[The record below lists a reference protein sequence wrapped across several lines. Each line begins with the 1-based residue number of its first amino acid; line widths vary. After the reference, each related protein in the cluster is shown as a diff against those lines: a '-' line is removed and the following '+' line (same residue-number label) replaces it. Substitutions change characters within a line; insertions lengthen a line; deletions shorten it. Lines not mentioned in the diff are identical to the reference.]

1 MNPKNLP
8 ALALAA
14 LGAVL
19 PVAHAATVTTVMSNL
34 DNPRGLAFGPEGA
47 LYVVEA
53 GRGGTG
59 PCTTLRGVLRCYGA
73 SGAITRLWHGTQ
85 QRVVEGLPSY
95 ADPAFAEVTGAH
107 DIAFVGRG
115 NASVSVGFGADPA
128 ERAGFGEVGAL
139 FGSLL
144 RVTPDGA
151 WRVDADISAYEGAN
165 NPAGGPVDTNPYG
178 VAADGGA
185 RIVADAG
192 ANALLRVAANGGLEL
207 MATFP
212 SRPARST
219 DSVPTTVVR
228 GPDGAWYIG
237 ELTGVPF
244 ADGSARIYRLEP
256 GGEPEIH
263 LAGLKTIIDMDFGAD
278 GSLYVLQHATGALFF
293 GGPGQVVRVAP
304 DGSRSVVVGG
314 LERPTSLAV
323 GGDGALY
330 VSNRGA
336 SIARGEV
343 LQVVP

>member
-1 MNPKNLP
+1 MKAAALTV
-8 ALALAA
+8 LALAT
-14 LGAVL
+14 LTSL
-19 PVAHAATVTTVMSNL
+19 PAAHAASVTTVMSNL

-53 GRGGTG
+53 GRGGAG
-59 PCTTLRGVLRCYGA
+59 PCATLRGVPRCYGP

-95 ADPAFAEVTGAH
+95 TDPAGAEITGAH

-115 NASVSVGFGADPA
+115 NARVTVGFGADPA
-128 ERAGFGEVGAL
+128 ERAGFGELGAL
-139 FGSLL
+139 FGTLL

-151 WRVDADISAYEGAN
+151 WRVDADVSAHEGAN

-185 RIVADAG
+185 HVVADAG
-192 ANALLRVAANGGLEL
+192 ANALLRVSARGDIETLAV
-207 MATFP
+207 FP

-219 DSVPTTVVR
+219 DAVPTTVVR

-244 ADGSARIYRLEP
+244 ADGSARVYRLEP
-256 GGEPEIH
+256 GGEPEVH
-263 LAGLKTIIDMDFGAD
+263 LGGFKTIIDMAFGAD

-293 GGPGQVVRVAP
+293 GGPGQIVRVAP
-304 DGSRSVVVGG
+304 DGSRSLVVGG
-314 LERPTSLAV
+314 LERPTALAV
-323 GGDGALY
+323 GDDGALY

-336 SIARGEV
+336 SIATGEV
-343 LQVVP
+343 LKVVP